1 MGTTTRSRLVCCLAL
16 LGTGGCS
23 ASLSPSVDAHPTRD
37 GPVDLSA
44 YFSSVSCGGT
54 VSLTGMT
61 PDGPFVGDSVSVD
74 GYYGGATGVSV
85 AIGDS
90 RTGWGLLWHND
101 WFVDAG
107 TSLSLPAT
115 SFAVNATFIT
125 SPSETTFAAGEI
137 DITAAAN
144 PQEVADAGVTGML
157 QATMTFT
164 QTGFA
169 LSGAIASPYCKVGVQ
184 LGPSD

>member
-1 MGTTTRSRLVCCLAL
+1 MGTTVSSRLVCCLALL

-23 ASLSPSVDAHPTRD
+23 ASLSPSVDAHAADD

-74 GYYGGATGVSV
+74 GYYGGAKGVSV

-90 RTGWGLLWHND
+90 RTRWGLLWHHD
-101 WFVDAG
+101 WIVDAG

-115 SFAVNATFIT
+115 SFAVNAAFIT
-125 SPSETTFAAGEI
+125 SPSERHSSRGRST
-137 DITAAAN
+137 
-144 PQEVADAGVTGML
+144 
-157 QATMTFT
+157 
-164 QTGFA
+164 
-169 LSGAIASPYCKVGVQ
+169 SPRPRIRKRWPT
-184 LGPSD
+184 LA